1 MRICIAGL
9 TEHDEAMPGTCTPE
23 RENIKRELNDEKYR
37 EDVFKSVIDVVKCA
51 FIKGWELCLG
61 KVEEEVQNNQ

>member
-1 MRICIAGL
+1 
-9 TEHDEAMPGTCTPE
+9 MPGTCTPE